1 MSGSPRFLV
10 LEDDPLVARSIA
22 KWFADHGEVESV
34 ASVREA
40 VQRLSEGRTFTAA
53 ILDVRL
59 PDGTGLEVLSHIRS
73 SGSALPVLM
82 VTAHND
88 REFINRAQALRAEYV
103 CKPFTVSNLRAFAR
117 RVLLRAPSGTDE
129 RVGRALAE
137 VAEAYRLS
145 PQETRVV
152 GLAATGVHRASIAT
166 ELGVKENTVKTLVR
180 RLLKKTDAPN
190 LDAVAKQVL
199 QQALATLS
207 QPTE

>member
-1 MSGSPRFLV
+1 MSSSPRFLV

-59 PDGTGLEVLSHIRS
+59 PDGSGLEVLSHIRS

-103 CKPFTVSNLRAFAR
+103 
-117 RVLLRAPSGTDE
+117 
-129 RVGRALAE
+129 
-137 VAEAYRLS
+137 
-145 PQETRVV
+145 
-152 GLAATGVHRASIAT
+152 
-166 ELGVKENTVKTLVR
+166 
-180 RLLKKTDAPN
+180 
-190 LDAVAKQVL
+190 
-199 QQALATLS
+199 
-207 QPTE
+207 